1 MKVWL
6 AVVVLFAGMVFPR
19 CCCDAVRTAS
29 GPSPAPAGCCGEP
42 APAEQAPC
50 PSGGGCA
57 LEGCNQPPEAAV
69 PGKGVFAASSALPVR
84 APLLSADLPRP
95 ASRTSAPGFT
105 SLQADPVPKRHVHCV
120 YLI

>member
-1 MKVWL
+1 MKMWL

-19 CCCDAVRTAS
+19 CCCLDAQTAS
-29 GPSPAPAGCCGEP
+29 GPEPAPAGCCGENG
-42 APAEQAPC
+42 PAERAPC
-50 PSGGGCA
+50 PSGGDCA
-57 LEGCNQPPEAAV
+57 LEGCNQPPEAAA

-95 ASRTSAPGFT
+95 MLRAPAVDFT
-105 SLQADPVPKRHVHCV
+105 YLPADPVPKRHVHCV